1 MKYTVNVNG
10 QTVEVTKAVYDEY
23 RRNTRQARHD
33 RYVVVQSKKHE
44 VPLSCIGKMGTCV
57 SAEEELINKEK
68 LMVLKKAIENL
79 SCEEQLLIKQLFFDN
94 KSEIKIAEELGVAK
108 GTVNYRK
115 NRILEKLRKM
125 MDS

>member
-1 MKYTVNVNG
+1 MKYTVNING

-57 SAEEELINKEK
+57 SAEEELMNKEE
-68 LMVLKKAIENL
+68 LIALNNAIRNL
-79 SCEEQLLIKQLFFDN
+79 SIKEQLLIKQLFFDN

-108 GTVNYRK
+108 GTINYRK
-115 NRILEKLRKM
+115 NRILDKLKKI

>member
-10 QTVEVTKAVYDEY
+10 QTVEVTKEVYDEY

-44 VPLSCIGKMGTCV
+44 VPLLCIGEFGTCV
-57 SAEEELINKEK
+57 SAEDELMNKEK
-68 LMVLKKAIENL
+68 LIVLKKAIHSL
-79 SCEEQLLIKQLFFDN
+79 SCEEQLLIKRLFFDN